1 MMKSSLGLLALMTFG
16 NRGLSTMS
24 GTTFYRYDTD
34 HDVMYVQLGKYTPAE
49 SVNYVDDK
57 IVPNINEIRDERNED
72 LVGFIILDYRRNKP
86 ELVKRYPEY
95 FF

>member
-1 MMKSSLGLLALMTFG
+1 MTP
-16 NRGLSTMS
+16 N
-24 GTTFYRYDTD
+24 TTIYRYDTD
-34 HDVMYVQLGKYTPAE
+34 HDVMYVQLDKYTPAE
-49 SVNYVDDK
+49 SVHYVDDE
-57 IVPNINEIRDERNED
+57 ILPNINEVRDVRNED